1 MLRRLFRL
9 PEPTTAH
16 EAFGNMLRPA
26 SWMVGLLFVAG
37 GVGIAVD
44 PWLPISCPPAEA
56 VPCSNWPWI
65 IYVTLFIPPVVA
77 AVAATQECVVGLKLS
92 QREARLRPR
101 TGNPLLDYP
110 IQSSVVTLLA
120 FLVFGVAFAISP
132 INYDLTFRA
141 VTVIGLS
148 VFSIVAIVVVWLILL
163 RR

>member
-26 SWMVGLLFVAG
+26 SWMVGLLFVTG
-37 GVGIAVD
+37 GVGIAVN
-44 PWLPISCPPAEA
+44 PWLPIACPPAEA

-65 IYVTLFIPPVVA
+65 IFVILFIPPVVA
-77 AVAATQECVVGLKLS
+77 ALAMLQECVVMLKLS
-92 QREARLRPR
+92 QREARQRPR

-110 IQSSVVTLLA
+110 IQSGVAILLA
-120 FLVFGVAFAISP
+120 VLIFAIVLP
-132 INYDLTFRA
+132 IDFDIRLRA
-141 VTVIGLS
+141 LSVLGLS